1 MLCSFLQ
8 MYINRMWVWSLK
20 SDSLV
25 FVRGIRFLCHAFF
38 VWEYKK
44 GDVCMQNYKEL
55 YFELFNKV
63 TDIIDE
69 LKQIKQDMEDKY
81 TESVKESE

>member
-1 MLCSFLQ
+1 
-8 MYINRMWVWSLK
+8 
-20 SDSLV
+20 
-25 FVRGIRFLCHAFF
+25 
-38 VWEYKK
+38 
-44 GDVCMQNYKEL
+44 MQNYKEL